1 LPHIKRVKLLI
12 SVERQREREKER
24 WEGGQTFKSMP
35 GVIAE
40 RRQTQINTLCCAI
53 DITIN

>member
-24 WEGGQTFKSMP
+24 WEGKRSNPCQESSLKGDRHK
-35 GVIAE
+35 
-40 RRQTQINTLCCAI
+40 
-53 DITIN
+53 